1 MLFVF
6 NNIQS
11 RETAQKSTNTQIKL
25 LTACTPLNL
34 IICLPLM
41 YSVTKQRRMEDGGWT
56 VFQKRLD
63 GSVDFYRYWNDYKS
77 SFGDL
82 TSEFWMGL
90 DKIHRLTSNDSNML
104 PVDLEDF
111 EGNTTYAEYK
121 TFDVKSEN
129 DKYRLIRGSYS
140 GITVFFLFIITGEGS
155 VN

>member
-1 MLFVF
+1 M
-6 NNIQS
+6 
-11 RETAQKSTNTQIKL
+11 
-25 LTACTPLNL
+25 
-34 IICLPLM
+34 
-41 YSVTKQRRMEDGGWT
+41 
-56 VFQKRLD
+56 FQKRLD

-77 SFGDL
+77 GFGDL

-104 PVDLEDF
+104 LVDLEDF
-111 EGNTTYAEYK
+111 EGNTTYAEYN

-129 DKYRLIRGSYS
+129 DKYRLICGSYS